1 VKCKK
6 LAAFVWINHTFVFR
20 MNFDVMFIAFVV
32 VAKKKSGT
40 FLLICAGKSFL
51 SCIFVPKMIF
61 KEFYT
66 HWYPRTTAFAREYLL
81 SEDDAND
88 AVQDV
93 FTDLYE
99 KYDLLSGRVDITA
112 YLFTSLKNRCIDV
125 LRHRIVE
132 REAANFMQEEYELTL
147 RMKFD
152 SLEILDDGIFDE
164 DTVTE
169 ILENA
174 LATLPERCR
183 TIFVKHKLEG
193 MCQKDIAAELGVSP
207 KTIENQLTIAYRKMR
222 EALKPYFTLMMF
234 FL

>member
-1 VKCKK
+1 
-6 LAAFVWINHTFVFR
+6 
-20 MNFDVMFIAFVV
+20 
-32 VAKKKSGT
+32 
-40 FLLICAGKSFL
+40 
-51 SCIFVPKMIF
+51 MIF